1 MDITDVKVQKD
12 LQLAKHIDT
21 YKHRNAMYARVFFW
35 GMGGLIETLLV
46 MSTFLR
52 EERVLTL
59 KRTKNVE
66 LTHTQVFCGR
76 LCVLCE

>member
-1 MDITDVKVQKD
+1 MLTMDITDVKVQKD

-52 EERVLTL
+52 E
-59 KRTKNVE
+59 
-66 LTHTQVFCGR
+66 
-76 LCVLCE
+76 